1 MSSESITVHLVGDS
15 TMADKEAHERPET
28 GWGMPF
34 ADRFDDAVTVA
45 NHARN
50 GRSTRT
56 FLEEGRWR
64 PVARQLTE
72 TDYVFVQFGH
82 NDEVPSKE
90 QHTTEAAFVDN
101 LRKFV
106 GETREQGATPVL
118 LTPIARRQFDDDG
131 VPKDTHRA
139 YADLTRTVAL
149 DRDVP
154 LIDMDERT
162 RALLAELGP
171 DASTALYNHLEPG
184 EHSNYPEG
192 IADDTHFS
200 EHGARRMA
208 DVVLDGVAEL
218 DLGLA
223 AHVES

>member
-1 MSSESITVHLVGDS
+1 
-15 TMADKEAHERPET
+15 MADKEANERPET

-34 ADRFDDAVTVA
+34 ADCFDDAVAVA

-56 FLEEGRWR
+56 FLAEGRWR
-64 PVARQLTE
+64 PVVRQLTA

-101 LRKFV
+101 LRTFV
-106 GETREQGATPVL
+106 DETRERGATPVL
-118 LTPIARRQFDDDG
+118 LTSIARRHFDDDG
-131 VPKDTHRA
+131 VPKDTHRE
-139 YADLTRTVAL
+139 YADLTRTVAR

-154 LIDMDERT
+154 FIDMDERT

-171 DASTALYNHLEPG
+171 AESTGLYNHLEPG
-184 EHSNYPEG
+184 EHPNYPEG
-192 IADDTHFS
+192 VADDTHFS
-200 EHGARRMA
+200 ERGARRMA
-208 DVVLDGVAEL
+208 DVVLDGVEEL
-218 DLGLA
+218 ELGLA